1 MTFLLT
7 YGGGCTAHAGHTHN
21 IANKGFSGMRRFV
34 ARFNFLC
41 TLIVN
46 RSQSLT
52 GHTATV
58 RHKRKKTN
66 DSGILLQKDKNKK
79 NDIMN
84 SPRTKLHICK
94 PRHTSRC
101 FSLQK
106 SSFLA
111 DAPQNN
117 DKFAHM
123 KFE

>member
-1 MTFLLT
+1 MTTLRHELPHGSHPQPLAVSVKRQKRTDNLLL
-7 YGGGCTAHAGHTHN
+7 
-21 IANKGFSGMRRFV
+21 KD
-34 ARFNFLC
+34 
-41 TLIVN
+41 
-46 RSQSLT
+46 
-52 GHTATV
+52 
-58 RHKRKKTN
+58 RKK
-66 DSGILLQKDKNKK
+66 KNE
-79 NDIMN
+79 IMN